1 MLPAD
6 SRRTVVF
13 DLDGTLAATGPDI
26 MRALNASLNE
36 AGVDA
41 MPRERMHELVSL
53 GRGPRA
59 MIEHCLGLHGRVVH
73 ASSVQRMADRY
84 VEIYHENVAVESTLF
99 AGCASVLEALRQR
112 DDGLAVCTNKPERCI
127 VEGGHP
133 RQQRVLLE
141 DDAALGARS
150 DDRPAVHRHA
160 AVRRPQE
167 TRDGREQR
175 RLAAPARSEHAKELV
190 GRDAQVQVLDGPMRD
205 AGFGVRIIERQ
216 ILDDDL
222 RGGGFA
228 ARGSVIAGR
237 LDGRPMPLARI
248 REHGA
253 NRPYS
258 PSARRSAHCR
268 CCSSARAAWSESR
281 ALSAAMTPRCSSIAS
296 GR

>member
-112 DDGLAVCTNKPERCI
+112 DDGLAVCTNKPERLAMA
-127 VEGGHP
+127 
-133 RQQRVLLE
+133 LL
-141 DDAALGARS
+141 DALG
-150 DDRPAVHRHA
+150 VLGLFA
-160 AVRRPQE
+160 AVIG
-167 TRDGREQR
+167 RDSRAYSKPDPR
-175 RLAAPARSEHAKELV
+175 HLTDTVLAAGGDPARAVMV
-190 GRDAQVQVLDGPMRD
+190 GDTHVDVAT
-205 AGFGVRIIERQ
+205 
-216 ILDDDL
+216 
-222 RGGGFA
+222 
-228 ARGSVIAGR
+228 
-237 LDGRPMPLARI
+237 
-248 REHGA
+248 
-253 NRPYS
+253 
-258 PSARRSAHCR
+258 
-268 CCSSARAAWSESR
+268 ARAAGIPIVCVAFGYSDVAPESLGADALIHDYAELFGAIDALEQR
-281 ALSAAMTPRCSSIAS
+281 ALTDA
-296 GR
+296 G